1 MTDIRQNFI
10 CIGAQKAGTT
20 TLADIISRHPDI
32 YIPPI
37 KETKYFLFDEDYR
50 KGKSFYDSYFK
61 TLSNQ
66 KAIGEVD
73 PDYLLFPISAQRI
86 ADTLG
91 KDVRLIV
98 ILRNPADRAYSHYL
112 MTKKKGLEPFEF
124 EKALEEEKNRKHN
137 IREQKIFA
145 YLERGYYGKQISEF
159 LKVFPKEN
167 FLFLTFEDNLINNKI
182 QTIENVQKFLNVAI
196 MPLDLNVHS
205 NEAGEAVNEKLRDL
219 VRRPNFTKRLLKG
232 LLPSK
237 EFRKSIRKFF
247 IRKNLQKAATP
258 KIDEATKK
266 RIIETYFKS
275 DIQLTESIT
284 GLNLEKWYN

>member
-37 KETKYFLFDEDYR
+37 KETKYFLFDEDYQ
-50 KGKSFYDSYFK
+50 KGKTFYDSYFK
-61 TLSNQ
+61 TLGNQ

-73 PDYLLFPISAQRI
+73 PDYLLFPITAQRI

-91 KDVRLIV
+91 KNIRLIV

-167 FLFLTFEDNLINNKI
+167 FLFLTFEDDLIKNKV
-182 QTIENVQKFLNVAI
+182 QTIENVQKFLNVEI
-196 MPLDLNVHS
+196 IPLDLNVHS

-219 VRRPNFTKRLLKG
+219 VRRPNFTKRILKAV
-232 LLPSK
+232 LPSK

-247 IRKNLQKAATP
+247 IRKNLQKATAP
-258 KIDEATKK
+258 KMDEATKK

-275 DIQLTESIT
+275 DIQFTESIT

>member
-37 KETKYFLFDEDYR
+37 KETKYFLFDEDYQ
-50 KGKSFYDSYFK
+50 KGKTFYDSYFK
-61 TLSNQ
+61 TLGNQ

-91 KDVRLIV
+91 KDIRLIV

-167 FLFLTFEDNLINNKI
+167 FLFLTFEDDLINNKV
-182 QTIENVQKFLNVAI
+182 QTIESVQNFLNVAI

-219 VRRPNFTKRLLKG
+219 VRRPNFAKRLLKG

-237 EFRKSIRKFF
+237 EFRKSVRKFF
-247 IRKNLQKAATP
+247 IRKNLQKAAAP

-275 DIQLTESIT
+275 DIQFTESIT

>member
-37 KETKYFLFDEDYR
+37 KETKYFLFDEDYQ
-50 KGKSFYDSYFK
+50 KGKTFYDSYFK
-61 TLSNQ
+61 TLGNQ

-73 PDYLLFPISAQRI
+73 PDYLLFPITAQRI

-91 KDVRLIV
+91 KNIRLIV

-167 FLFLTFEDNLINNKI
+167 FLFLTFEDDLIKNKV
-182 QTIENVQKFLNVAI
+182 QTIENIQKFLNVEI
-196 MPLDLNVHS
+196 IPLDLNVHS

-219 VRRPNFTKRLLKG
+219 VRRPNFTKRILKAV
-232 LLPSK
+232 LPSK

-247 IRKNLQKAATP
+247 IRKNLQKATAP
-258 KIDEATKK
+258 KMDEATKK

-275 DIQLTESIT
+275 DIQFTESIT